1 MTTPNRDV
9 QDSASTPVVKRKRSN
24 IPSPDAEILSQSK
37 TIDICG
43 HCNKKCTAKGPQSE
57 AIQCDMC
64 YSWVHVACEGLK
76 KEQYKQITQLTIS
89 TNNLA
94 YYCSLN
100 QCASLNKKLI
110 HDHLSSLKNNADTPT
125 LRSVQAEQENLH
137 RIISEVSNKL
147 DNLTSQNRNLQKQ
160 IEDVCHRNDS
170 LQNQITDTS
179 KTTSQTAASTTESS
193 TTTVLSIAD
202 ELADRERRKN
212 NLIIFNL
219 PETSDQS
226 KDIAFF
232 NELCQP
238 VFAITVKITK
248 SLRLGK
254 KVENKNRPLLI
265 SLENQNNTLYI
276 TSRAAYLR
284 RHAKYENIYIVPD
297 MTKYQR
303 SKHKGLVDELKRRKA
318 NGEENL
324 VIRNGEIVTRCL
336 HAPNRDTTVPSP
348 TDMDS

>member
-9 QDSASTPVVKRKRSN
+9 QDSASTPVVKQKRSN

-37 TIDICG
+37 TTDICG

-64 YSWVHVACEGLK
+64 HSWVHAASEGLK

-94 YYCSLN
+94 YYCGLN

-147 DNLTSQNRNLQKQ
+147 DNLTSQNINLQKQ

-226 KDIAFF
+226 KDIAFS
-232 NELCQP
+232 NELCQS

-265 SLENQNNTLYI
+265 SLENQNNTSYI

-284 RHAKYENIYIVPD
+284 QHAKYENIYIVPD
-297 MTKYQR
+297 TTKYQR
-303 SKHKGLVDELKRRKA
+303 FKHKGLVDELKRRKA

-324 VIRNGEIVTRCL
+324 VI
-336 HAPNRDTTVPSP
+336 
-348 TDMDS
+348 